1 MVRTSTTSRMCC
13 DSSRSTNSFTGRV
26 ECPMVKNGSAII
38 PCDRSAV
45 HQPERSPLV
54 QGDVVGLVALD
65 LVLRVVL
72 ARMVDVSL
80 PIHVFRM
87 HLDDPAADASGLRV
101 PAHMIADIEL
111 FRHASTRS
119 AASMALEV
127 LHGTL
132 VLLGRRPRLEGAE
145 IAAPAGLRVHLAR
158 IEAIAAR
165 LELAD
170 HRRLPRAARLCAALA
185 IANLLPWFGPCQPR
199 VAGESSSCPGKAAGE
214 L

>member
-1 MVRTSTTSRMCC
+1 M
-13 DSSRSTNSFTGRV
+13 
-26 ECPMVKNGSAII
+26 I
-38 PCDRSAV
+38 
-45 HQPERSPLV
+45 
-54 QGDVVGLVALD
+54 GLVALD

-72 ARMVDVSL
+72 ACMVDVSL
-80 PIHVFRM
+80 PIDVLRM
-87 HLDDPAADASGLRV
+87 HLDDPAADAPGLRV
-101 PAHMIADIEL
+101 PAHVIARLEPL
-111 FRHASTRS
+111 RHASACF

-132 VLLGRRPRLEGAE
+132 VLLGRAARLEGAE